1 MENKLK
7 KIYSAINKYNKSST
21 KIDINNILL
30 TKSEGKYY
38 ERDFHT
44 YFEVDDGEYFD
55 N

>member
-7 KIYSAINKYNKSST
+7 KIYSAVNKYNKSSS

-30 TKSEGKYY
+30 TKNEGECY

-44 YFEVDDGEYFD
+44 YFEVDEEEYFD